1 MKYRVHWWCSKKKML
16 VLNTWLTP
24 HHFSTRYI
32 NVYMIPG
39 VGEGGV
45 WDWFRYRTEVGSR
58 ERKDGWVE
66 RLVGLGNGRPV
77 WNQVQ
82 RLKNGDCE

>member
-1 MKYRVHWWCSKKKML
+1 
-16 VLNTWLTP
+16 
-24 HHFSTRYI
+24 
-32 NVYMIPG
+32 MIPG